1 MYELIR
7 VSERCYYI
15 ESLARI
21 GLVKT
26 GDKSV
31 CLIDGGSDKDAGRRV
46 RQILDREGWTLD
58 AIYVT
63 HSNADHVGGCGYLQ
77 VKTGCKIYA
86 KGVECVMTRHPILE
100 PAFIY
105 GGYPYSELRGKFLL
119 AQESDCEYLNTD
131 TLPEGFEIIPLSG
144 HFFDMVGYR
153 VDDVVYLADCL
164 SSKST
169 LDKYGITFIYDV
181 EAYLESLEKVKNMK
195 ARLFIPSHTEALEDI
210 APLAQYNI
218 DKVNEIADRIAEI
231 CSEAKCFETI
241 LKELFDIFSLTM
253 THQQYVLVGSTVRS
267 YLSYLKEKGRLS
279 VEFSDNMMLW
289 KQA

>member
-77 VKTGCKIYA
+77 AKTGCKIYA
-86 KGVECVMTRHPILE
+86 KGIECDMTRHPILE

-105 GGYPYSELRGKFLL
+105 GGYPYSELRGKFFL

-164 SSKST
+164 SSKRT

-231 CSEAKCFETI
+231 CSKAKCFETI
-241 LKELFDIFSLTM
+241 LKELFDIFGLTM

>member
-15 ESLARI
+15 ESPARI

-77 VKTGCKIYA
+77 AKTGCKIYA
-86 KGVECVMTRHPILE
+86 KGIECDMTRHPILE
-100 PAFIY
+100 PAFVY
-105 GGYPYSELRGKFLL
+105 GGYPYSELRGKFFL

-131 TLPEGFEIIPLSG
+131 TLPEGFEIIPLNG

-153 VDDVVYLADCL
+153 MDDVIYLADCL

-181 EAYLESLEKVKNMK
+181 EAYLESLEKVRNMK
-195 ARLFIPSHTEALEDI
+195 ARMFIPSHTEPLEDI

-218 DKVNEIADRIAEI
+218 DKINEIADRIAEI

-241 LKELFDIFSLTM
+241 LKELFDIYGLTM

-279 VEFSDNMMLW
+279 VEFSHNMMLW

>member
-15 ESLARI
+15 ESLAKI

-77 VKTGCKIYA
+77 AKTGCKIYA
-86 KGVECVMTRHPILE
+86 KGIECDMTRHPILE
-100 PAFIY
+100 PAFVY
-105 GGYPYSELRGKFLL
+105 GGYPYSELRGKFFL

-131 TLPEGFEIIPLSG
+131 TLPEGFEIIPLNG

-181 EAYLESLEKVKNMK
+181 EAYLESLEKVRNMK
-195 ARLFIPSHTEALEDI
+195 ARMFIPSHTEPLEDI

-231 CSEAKCFETI
+231 CFEAKCFEAI
-241 LKELFDIFSLTM
+241 LKELFDIYGLTM

-279 VEFSDNMMLW
+279 VEFSHNMMLW

>member
-77 VKTGCKIYA
+77 AKTGCKIYA
-86 KGVECVMTRHPILE
+86 KGIECYMTRHPILE

-231 CSEAKCFETI
+231 CAEAKCFEAI

-289 KQA
+289 KKI